1 MPSVSNKQR
10 NLMAACAHG
19 ANYGACPPLKV
30 AREFNRA
37 DQHAGLS
44 RGGSTSLE
52 RGLEMKMNFGQGHGH
67 NFFSTTPLVGHAL
80 SGSLGKADHSTRHAQ
95 KRFARFAEGGEV
107 KKPAGPSAKER
118 KQIRDMIERG
128 KSDAIETLR
137 TTRSALL
144 STVPSE
150 PGDIGA
156 SLDELR
162 GRLAMKDGG
171 AIDMDMGSDSPELMY
186 EQYMQLLDKLHDPQ
200 LDENTQMQIVDRLAQ
215 LESGLEAI
223 GIDVGED
230 AGAPPG

>member
-1 MPSVSNKQR
+1 MPSVSNKQH
-10 NLMAACAHG
+10 NLMAACAKG
-19 ANYGACPPLKV
+19 ANYSTCPPLKV

-37 DQHAGLS
+37 DQRAGLAG
-44 RGGSTSLE
+44 GGSTSLE

-80 SGSLGKADHSTRHAQ
+80 SGSLGKADRSTRHAQ

-118 KQIRDMIERG
+118 REIRNMIERG
-128 KSDAIETLR
+128 KSDAITALR
-137 TTRSALL
+137 STRSALL

-150 PGDIGA
+150 PGDIA
-156 SLDELR
+156 TSLDELR
-162 GRLAMKDGG
+162 DRLAMKDGG
-171 AIDMDMGSDSPELMY
+171 AVGSDDSPEFMY
-186 EQYMQLLDKLHDPQ
+186 EQYMQLLDKLQDPQ

-215 LESGLEAI
+215 LESDLQAL